1 MQPIVMVQE
10 NPIDVSS
17 IWSSLSKWYRV
28 VPNAAL
34 HNQTPPLLT
43 ASLTPWFNE
52 RLTLLRLVDPDRE
65 VEGLG
70 DWQSATSQAMWIM
83 HAMFHVHAPQER
95 WDELVQHIKEQHGSN
110 TRA

>member
-10 NPIDVSS
+10 NPTDVSS
-17 IWSSLSKWYRV
+17 VWSSLSKWYRV

-34 HNQTPPLLT
+34 HNQTPPLIT

-70 DWQSATSQAMWIM
+70 DWRLTTPQVMGVPRPI
-83 HAMFHVHAPQER
+83 FHVHTPQVH
-95 WDELVQHIKEQHGSN
+95 WDELVQHIKDQHGYN

>member
-10 NPIDVSS
+10 IPMDVSS
-17 IWSSLSKWYRV
+17 IWSSLDKWYRV
-28 VPNAAL
+28 IPNAVL
-34 HNQTPPLLT
+34 HNQTSPLIT

-52 RLTLLRLVDPDRE
+52 RLTLLRLVDPSRE

-70 DWQSATSQAMWIM
+70 DWHSTIWTMQAL
-83 HAMFHVHAPQER
+83 FHVHTPQVH
-95 WDELVQHIKEQHGSN
+95 WDELVQHIKEQHGYN